1 MRNPKSERAVGAPI
15 LIGFTASPGIDTVSR
30 LKTSAPARRRLLFCL
45 LPVAFSLGAWA
56 QTFSIPWSTVDGG
69 GGTSTGGVYAV
80 SGTIGQPDAGR
91 MSGGQFTLEGGFW
104 GVIAVIQTPG
114 APYLSV
120 TRSNATVVVSWAKA
134 DSDWKLECTPS
145 LITAGTN
152 IWTLVPS
159 PYPTNATDC
168 VVTEPAPL
176 GYKFYRLRK
185 P

>member
-1 MRNPKSERAVGAPI
+1 MKRRGSQTGRAGCPQPAV
-15 LIGFTASPGIDTVSR
+15 SPWVIPAARWGHRALPTR
-30 LKTSAPARRRLLFCL
+30 LLLLCLLTSAVCL
-45 LPVAFSLGAWA
+45 YAQAQFAFDW
-56 QTFSIPWSTVDGG
+56 WTVDGG
-69 GGTSTGGVYAV
+69 GGQSTGGVFTV

-104 GVIAVIQTPG
+104 GVIAAIQTPG

-152 IWTLVPS
+152 IWTLIPS